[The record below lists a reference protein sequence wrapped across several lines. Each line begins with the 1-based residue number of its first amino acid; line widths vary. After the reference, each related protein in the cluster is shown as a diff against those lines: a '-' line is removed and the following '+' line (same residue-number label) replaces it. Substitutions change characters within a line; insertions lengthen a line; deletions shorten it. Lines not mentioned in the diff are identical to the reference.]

1 MTRST
6 SILDEIVAA
15 KHRELEVT
23 RHQFPQESL
32 LEAIRA
38 ATPPAFDAALQGDGL
53 NIIAEVKYRSPSR
66 GPFPCQLAPVEVARQ
81 YRDSGAV
88 ALSVVTETAYFA
100 GASAYLEDI
109 REEFP
114 ALPLLRKDFL
124 FEPYQVI
131 ESRAWGASA
140 ILAIVA
146 CLESSQLASLLC
158 SAGEFQL
165 GVLVEVHDP
174 WELEIALHEG
184 AGIIG
189 VNNRNLNDFQVD
201 LATSFDIARR
211 LEGEDGT
218 LLISESGL
226 SERAQLL
233 ELRDAGFSGFL
244 IGSHFMNSQDPGKAL
259 RELLAEEKGGN

>member
-15 KHRELEVT
+15 KHRELEVA

-114 ALPLLRKDFL
+114 DLPLLRKDFL

-226 SERAQLL
+226 SERVQLL
-233 ELRDAGFSGFL
+233 ELRDAGVSGFL
-244 IGSHFMNSQDPGKAL
+244 IGSHFMNSQEPGEVL
-259 RELLAEEKGGN
+259 RELLGGETGGN